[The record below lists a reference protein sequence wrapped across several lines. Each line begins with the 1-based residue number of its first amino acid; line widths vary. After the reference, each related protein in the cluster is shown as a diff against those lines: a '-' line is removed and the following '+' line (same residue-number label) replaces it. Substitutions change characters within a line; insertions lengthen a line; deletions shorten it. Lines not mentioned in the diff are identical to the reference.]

1 MTINFG
7 IAGCGH
13 IAAKHAS
20 ALADMENA
28 RLAAVCDLDQKR
40 TLPFVQRYNATPY
53 IAYEDFLKHN
63 PLDAVIICAPSGLH
77 FQLGEKAA
85 LAGKHLLVEKPF
97 VLNVADGKKLVDT
110 CREKGLLLGV
120 VHPNRT
126 KPAVTALKN
135 ALRQELFGRIT
146 HVSAVLRWN
155 RTPEY
160 FSAAAWSGTKLLD
173 GGILFNQAIHNI
185 DLLNWLAG
193 PVEEVFAYGATRI
206 HSIECEDVCA
216 CALKFRGGALG
227 LIEAAVTI
235 YPRNLEESLAV
246 FGSRGTAVLGGTVLS
261 GVKEWK
267 FADMTED
274 ESRQQAEIING
285 TPNTPGHMVVLRDF
299 ISAINDNRPPMV
311 SGEEALKTLCL
322 IKAIYR
328 SMETGRP
335 AEVHYIEGCDRP

>member
-1 MTINFG
+1 MISVTINFG

-13 IAAKHAS
+13 IAAKHAA
-20 ALADMENA
+20 ALDEIANA

-40 TLPFVQRYNATPY
+40 TLPFVQQYGASSYTD
-53 IAYEDFLKHN
+53 YEDFLKHK
-63 PLDAVIICAPSGLH
+63 PLDAVIICTPSGLH
-77 FQLGEKAA
+77 FQLGEKAVS
-85 LAGKHLLVEKPF
+85 AGKHLLVEKPF
-97 VLNVADGKKLVDT
+97 VLNVADGKKLVVS

-126 KPAVTALKN
+126 KPPVTALKS
-135 ALRQELFGRIT
+135 ALGEGRFGKIT

-155 RTPEY
+155 RNAEY
-160 FSAAAWSGTKLLD
+160 FRAAAWRGTRLLD
-173 GGILFNQAIHNI
+173 GGILFNQAVHNI

-193 PVEEVFAYGATRI
+193 PVEKVFAYGATRV
-206 HSIECEDVCA
+206 HNIECEDVCA
-216 CALKFRGGALG
+216 CALKFRSGALG
-227 LIEAAVTI
+227 LIEAAVTLF
-235 YPRNLEESLAV
+235 PRNLEESLAV

-335 AEVHYIEGCDRP
+335 AEVHYIEG